1 MKTFTDNRIFVV
13 AIIIVLITVIGIG
26 IGDWI
31 NQKKPTDAPVVTT
44 PEPTPLTTT
53 QPSETAEPS
62 QSPDNPN
69 STTVPDN
76 GNNSSAVNRFEG
88 IGGLNYTILR
98 NVFTPEGEVLFDI
111 YTDAGFKDEQII
123 LIGKK
128 VHQIYSE
135 TNIVNQMNYN
145 VFSDKGAYEK
155 TTQSEYNKQPL
166 QGLVSNFWAVADVV
180 EYNRYIAFSQ
190 DESFEFDKAN
200 YVIESV
206 AIEGSSAKAHVIID
220 SLVKEDIW
228 DTAKG
233 LTYIIKDLNKK
244 LGFVTICFYS
254 DQNHLKAGTPEW
266 IFNGNYPEFVTKTS
280 KFILKH

>member
-1 MKTFTDNRIFVV
+1 MKTSTNYTIFIV
-13 AIIIVLITVIGIG
+13 AIVIALITVTALG

-31 NQKKPTDAPVVTT
+31 NQKKPTDAPVVIT

-62 QSPDNPN
+62 PSPDNPN

-135 TNIVNQMNYN
+135 TNNVKQMNYN
-145 VFSDKGAYEK
+145 VFSNKETYEK
-155 TTQSEYNKQPL
+155 TIQKEYKKQPL
-166 QGLVSNFWAVADVV
+166 QGLVSSFWVVADMV
-180 EYNRYIAFSQ
+180 EYNKYIAFNNN
-190 DESFEFDKAN
+190 DSFELDKTE
-200 YVIESV
+200 YTIESV
-206 AIEGSSAKAHVIID
+206 SIEGSSAKIHAVIN
-220 SLVKEDIW
+220 SLAKEDVW
-228 DTAKG
+228 DTGKG
-233 LTYIIKDLNKK
+233 LSYIIKDLNKD
-244 LGFVTICFYS
+244 LDSVTIYFYS
-254 DQNHLKAGTPEW
+254 DQNNLKAENSEW

-280 KFILKH
+280 KFVLKH